1 MCLPAAASGFCVRP
15 ACSSPDLVVVTGSTC
30 FAGPLAHLAL
40 PARRATRCSRTT
52 TSASPCS
59 YTPTFSSRSRP
70 ASALVRLSLSPRP
83 PPATSPDS
91 HPLVS
96 PLRAQAT
103 PGAVTVKYARS
114 PTRSRSARAR
124 RRSAPRARSR
134 RSSRSSTRAS
144 TATCLPT
151 CATTAPRSLVRRR
164 RGCAGGQSWR
174 RGSVRCVLSSRSLA
188 AARSSQTDLVFPRRA
203 STAAG
208 TLRCVL
214 FTRSRSIGSGATS
227 LTPNLAR
234 SSASTQGGTTLARTR
249 TASLR
254 RPRTASRYGSTRTR
268 RSRSSSGATSRG

>member
-1 MCLPAAASGFCVRP
+1 MCVLPAPPRTSSSSRARLASQVHLLTLLCLR
-15 ACSSPDLVVVTGSTC
+15 
-30 FAGPLAHLAL
+30 AGPHDA
-40 PARRATRCSRTT
+40 PE
-52 TSASPCS
+52 
-59 YTPTFSSRSRP
+59 
-70 ASALVRLSLSPRP
+70 RP
-83 PPATSPDS
+83 PRQAHVRTRQPPQADPVRRRPWCVSPFHLDHPLQHRLTR

-96 PLRAQAT
+96 PLCAQAT

-124 RRSAPRARSR
+124 RRSAPLARSR